1 MLNNLK
7 KALTGGLAA
16 VALVGCAGPDLTV
29 SMEPQAMQTALTRAR
44 FEMNCPAATGTVLQ
58 KQVMQPLIQGP
69 YMRGGPE
76 RAQFTIG
83 IEGCGQRSTV
93 VVVCS
98 EDNTGCFSSANR

>member
-1 MLNNLK
+1 MNPIKLSPVAFA
-7 KALTGGLAA
+7 ALLLAA
-16 VALVGCAGPDLTV
+16 CAGPDLTV
-29 SMEPQAMQTALTRAR
+29 TLEPQAMQTALTRAR

-83 IEGCGQRSTV
+83 IEGCGQRTTM

-98 EDNTGCFSSANR
+98 DENTGCFATGGR